1 MLKICLTDL
10 VSELNTITFD
20 KCVLFSDENACKYPE
35 NSRISSTYWRM
46 QPILS
51 NSSKSDTSVTCN
63 NSSNNDFKK
72 PLPLKSEFLI
82 KPVAFYNSL
91 SERSNNDDDSAM
103 NKSSLSVET
112 LTQVSSRQNS
122 LNDTDLC
129 DSQTRNFRTIYP
141 KSSGFWRKQSH
152 MINSYGFEAALDETS
167 LNNTN
172 NTSIT
177 KFTFRR
183 KKILQDD
190 ENIGRFSEAFN
201 SQNSSVAGE
210 DNESSEDTKDCLLY
224 TSRCV

>member
-35 NSRISSTYWRM
+35 HSRISSTYERT

-51 NSSKSDTSVTCN
+51 EGSNSDTSVTYN

-91 SERSNNDDDSAM
+91 SERSNNDDESAM

-112 LTQVSSRQNS
+112 LTQVSTQQNS

-129 DSQTRNFRTIYP
+129 DSQTRKT

-152 MINSYGFEAALDETS
+152 YDQFI
-167 LNNTN
+167 
-172 NTSIT
+172 
-177 KFTFRR
+177 
-183 KKILQDD
+183 
-190 ENIGRFSEAFN
+190 
-201 SQNSSVAGE
+201 
-210 DNESSEDTKDCLLY
+210 
-224 TSRCV
+224 CV